1 MFMEKNIDQ
10 QFCEVMKR
18 CDITYFACIIRNVL
32 QNLNE
37 YHDDFDYQSDVIN
50 GIKGYVTRKKDGRR
64 CYIVARRYDIR
75 TIDINEI
82 RTLTDMLI
90 SDFLNDGIY
99 ITTTQFSKEVESL
112 VKKSDM
118 NIVLIDKNA
127 LNGYLSDEFKS
138 KLVVNEGIEEIKVP
152 RNNGYDEGLRERSS
166 RSKLRVTFPDGT
178 VFCDKSA
185 TRTMMQV
192 IEHIGIAK
200 VEKLGMESCH
210 IRLITNEI
218 VPKYEEWLKPI
229 GDGYYLMTQSNTD
242 QKYLQLTAIRNQLN
256 MNFKIEMGS
265 DFETVTMIG
274 VSEKKKTEKTHL
286 VVTFDDGT
294 KIGDMVHDEPFIQAI
309 EYIGIEKV
317 IRAHITISGKPLITQ
332 TKQYNKQQQL
342 SSGQWLMIPG
352 TTKDK
357 YKNLRVIAAM
367 VHVKMNVEIV

>member
-1 MFMEKNIDQ
+1 MKKNTDQ
-10 QFCEVMKR
+10 QFCEVMKH
-18 CDITYFACIIRNVL
+18 CDITDFARIIRNVL

-37 YHDDFDYQSDVIN
+37 YHDDFDYQPDVTN

-64 CYIVARRYDIR
+64 CYIVARRYDMR

-82 RTLTDMLI
+82 RVLTDTLI
-90 SDFLNDGIY
+90 ADFLNDGIY
-99 ITTTQFSKEVESL
+99 ITTTRFSKEVEFL

-118 NIVLIDKNA
+118 NIVLIDGDS
-127 LNGYLSDEFKS
+127 LNGYISDECKS
-138 KLVVNEGIEEIKVP
+138 KFVVNEGVEEIKVP
-152 RNNGYDEGLRERSS
+152 RNNGYDEELRERSS
-166 RSKLRVTFPDGT
+166 RSKLRVTFSDGT

-192 IEHIGIAK
+192 IEHIGIEK
-200 VEKLGMESCH
+200 VKRLGMENCH
-210 IRLITNEI
+210 IHLITNEI

-242 QKYLQLTAIRNQLN
+242 QKYLQLTAIKNQLN
-256 MNFKIEMGS
+256 MDFKIEMGS
-265 DFETVTMIG
+265 DFEKVTMIG
-274 VSEKKKTEKTHL
+274 ASEKKKAEKTHL

-294 KIGDMVHDEPFIQAI
+294 KIGGVAHDEPFVQVI
-309 EYIGIEKV
+309 EHIGIDKV

-342 SSGQWLMIPG
+342 SSGQWLMVPG

-367 VHVKMNVEIV
+367 VHVKLNVEIV